1 MKEKVIKTKSSCY
14 FLDYRSF
21 DLVALCRHMFPF
33 QCFILYQIWAYI
45 LDSLVWN
52 GRTTCV
58 LSEKVY
64 FQILS
69 KTSKTFVL
77 PIPIFINWPMS
88 DMTFASYHFI
98 CLILGL
104 ALLSKWCEVFNHI
117 IICEIILMKVQCV
130 LCSCSANIS
139 LPQLCRNSMQSFI
152 LSCFS
157 SPCVSFWCSVT
168 HKGVF
173 CPLLQ
178 QPWNQEKVAI

>member
-1 MKEKVIKTKSSCY
+1 MLYSYVCTVQTY
-14 FLDYRSF
+14 VSF
-21 DLVALCRHMFPF
+21 PMFCFVSDLNI
-33 QCFILYQIWAYI
+33 CFKIGPCL
-45 LDSLVWN
+45 
-52 GRTTCV
+52 
-58 LSEKVY
+58 
-64 FQILS
+64 
-69 KTSKTFVL
+69 
-77 PIPIFINWPMS
+77 
-88 DMTFASYHFI
+88 TFAPYHFI

-104 ALLSKWCEVFNHI
+104 ALVSKWCEVFNHI

-139 LPQLCRNSMQSFI
+139 LPQLCRNSMQNFI

-168 HKGVF
+168 HKGDF